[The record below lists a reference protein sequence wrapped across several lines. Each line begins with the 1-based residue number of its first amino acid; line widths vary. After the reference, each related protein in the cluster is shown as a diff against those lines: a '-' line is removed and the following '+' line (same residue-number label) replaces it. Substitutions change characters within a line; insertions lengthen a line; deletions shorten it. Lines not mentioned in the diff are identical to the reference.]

1 MSTYNNSS
9 ETGRLAPQS
18 MLQQRYLIVQPAGR
32 GGMSAV
38 YEAVDNRSQRR
49 VAIKEMS
56 QARLDEA
63 GRENALALFQQEAQM
78 LRVLSHA
85 NLPHIYDSFSENGRS
100 FLVMDF
106 IEGKTLHQILRE
118 AKGQPLPVAQVLF
131 YARQLCDVLGYLHQ
145 QRPPIIFRDVKPTN
159 VMVTAQGQ
167 VFLIDFGIARF
178 FKEEQALDT
187 VFLGSPGYAPP
198 EQHGLSQTNPRA
210 DIYGLGATL
219 HYCLT
224 GHDPYY
230 SKDRFVFAS
239 IRATNPQVPVELEQ
253 LIRRMVARDEQ
264 ERPASMREVAQTLER
279 ISGQTTAH
287 TEAIAP
293 QHIPLTLSTPLAA
306 PPVAPTTPVKASGAN
321 LQPTRPAQS
330 LAPTAQISYD
340 GSLSVAQQNGVGK
353 NIWSAG
359 FIALFAGLLVLAI
372 AGSAFALSTFTSSSN
387 NGWIFIVA
395 SVISL
400 LQLIIVG
407 RAISNAHTML
417 SRVAL
422 IVTALATFVAGFV
435 ALALGEGDVQ
445 TAVQAFLPVSTLNIL
460 LPVSFTVALIAS
472 LGWLAR
478 PFTIAYRAIL
488 LAFFVVAIAC
498 VWFAFSGI
506 ADILHYIAFLAAF
519 ILLLEG
525 NVLAIQLER

>member
-18 MLQQRYLIVQPAGR
+18 MLQQRYLIVRPAGK

-56 QARLDEA
+56 QARLDEP

-118 AKGQPLPVAQVLF
+118 ANGQPLSVAQVLF

-159 VMVTAQGQ
+159 VMVTTHGQ

-230 SKDRFVFAS
+230 SKDRFAFAA
-239 IRATNPQVPVELEQ
+239 IRTTNPQIPAELEQ
-253 LIRRMVARDEQ
+253 LIRRMLARNEQ
-264 ERPASMREVAQTLER
+264 ERPASMAEVAQTLQR
-279 ISGQTTAH
+279 ISGQTTAY
-287 TEAIAP
+287 TEAMAP
-293 QHIPLTLSTPLAA
+293 QGVPLTLSTPLSA
-306 PPVAPTTPVKASGAN
+306 PPVAPTTPMKASSAN

-330 LAPTAQISYD
+330 FAPTAQVSYS
-340 GSLSVAQQNGVGK
+340 GSPQQHLASK
-353 NIWSAG
+353 NIWTVG

-372 AGSAFALSTFTSSSN
+372 VGSAFALSTFTSSNN
-387 NGWIFIVA
+387 NGWVFIIA
-395 SVISL
+395 SVLSL
-400 LQLIIVG
+400 LQLIIVS
-407 RAISNAHTML
+407 RAITNAHTML
-417 SRVAL
+417 SKIAL
-422 IVTALATFVAGFV
+422 IVTAIATLVAGFA
-435 ALALGEGDVQ
+435 ALALGEGDIQ
-445 TAVQAFLPVSTLNIL
+445 ATVQAFLPVSTLNTL
-460 LPVSFTVALIAS
+460 LLTSFTVALLAS
-472 LGWLAR
+472 LGRLVH
-478 PFTIAYRAIL
+478 PFTIVYRAIL

-498 VWFAFSGI
+498 VWFASTGT
-506 ADILHYIAFLAAF
+506 DILHYTALLLAF
-519 ILLLEG
+519 IVLLEG